1 MFSAPRCPRRPPLAA
16 LANPEHRGHGR
27 YKRKEEKGRKEGEA
41 PRVVLDQL
49 DYMHVN
55 TVSPHRAVTLRLTS
69 EGDKK
74 TKKTSV
80 EILPSVPRTP
90 RRVERLYAS
99 ARGELLGRSDG
110 NTSVGGGQASKSSDG
125 GNIFRGRLM
134 SSLLREE
141 MQRVLF
147 RPAKQ
152 RLVEF
157 IEIEEPTQGRHF
169 LCVAVA
175 KNKVVQDSY
184 RRTEMWSLQD
194 LTLVDGRD
202 PDVDDPCFLLHFDKV
217 RTVTA
222 ISCSAKYAFVR
233 ALVALS
239 DQHCQRSLNLRN
251 FDWTYIKPTSFY
263 SNRGDCVVLTQ
274 ICFYAFNLV
283 CLSMCPVPLDA

>member
-1 MFSAPRCPRRPPLAA
+1 
-16 LANPEHRGHGR
+16 
-27 YKRKEEKGRKEGEA
+27 
-41 PRVVLDQL
+41 
-49 DYMHVN
+49 
-55 TVSPHRAVTLRLTS
+55 
-69 EGDKK
+69 
-74 TKKTSV
+74 
-80 EILPSVPRTP
+80 
-90 RRVERLYAS
+90 
-99 ARGELLGRSDG
+99 
-110 NTSVGGGQASKSSDG
+110 
-125 GNIFRGRLM
+125 M

-157 IEIEEPTQGRHF
+157 IEIEEPAQGRHF

-175 KNKVVQDSY
+175 KNKVVQLSIVRCQISKKPNKSGERNPKKSHTQRSSIQESY
-184 RRTEMWSLQD
+184 RRTEMWSLHD

-217 RTVTA
+217 RTVRA
-222 ISCSAKYAFVR
+222 ISCSAKYAMVR

-239 DQHCQRSLNLRN
+239 NQHCQRSLNLLN
-251 FDWTYIKPTSFY
+251 FDWAYIEPTSFY
-263 SNRGDCVVLTQ
+263 SNRGDCVVLSQ